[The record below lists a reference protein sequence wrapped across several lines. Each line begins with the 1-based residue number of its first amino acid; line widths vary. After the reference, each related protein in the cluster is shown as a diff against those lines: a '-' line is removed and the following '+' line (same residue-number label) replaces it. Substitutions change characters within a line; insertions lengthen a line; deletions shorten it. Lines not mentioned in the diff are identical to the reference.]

1 MRQDFDGQTINGV
14 SFITDSNVAVDNQFP
29 YCAEVESAID
39 SMTDIMTDIIET
51 GTGAVD
57 PTPINST
64 KEGNWTSLKAYTNY
78 TIIPDTN
85 LPTGECD
92 DVISSIDSL
101 YDNLDDVLTEQSVT
115 KSLPDYVDGENK
127 EFELY
132 WEDGTPVSTE
142 EDEDLFLSLNA
153 VLRDQS
159 IQQSILAV
167 MHI

>member
-64 KEGNWTSLKAYTNY
+64 KQGNWTSLKAYTNSVSY
-78 TIIPDTN
+78 THLT
-85 LPTGECD
+85 LPTIC
-92 DVISSIDSL
+92 
-101 YDNLDDVLTEQSVT
+101 SV
-115 KSLPDYVDGENK
+115 
-127 EFELY
+127 
-132 WEDGTPVSTE
+132 
-142 EDEDLFLSLNA
+142 
-153 VLRDQS
+153 
-159 IQQSILAV
+159 
-167 MHI
+167 